1 MFHIS
6 YRTMQNSES
15 GRKINQAV
23 NTTSRAVGG
32 AISQA
37 KGALSSWWSSITTA
51 PPANSTGAACSGS
64 GIGTAGDASSQQGHS
79 GLSPQ
84 IDEGIDGAPQEISVT
99 FQNHKDET
107 ELDMAGVSIH
117 ISTSLDKEDN
127 LVEAHDST
135 GNSPHQQ
142 PQGIVEIGRE
152 AELLDRVSQSDDDE
166 HATVAGNNSQAQS
179 QSQSQSQSFRAGC
192 GGDLALSSSSSSA
205 VDRNSGDVFIV

>member
-1 MFHIS
+1 MSIIS

-51 PPANSTGAACSGS
+51 PANSTGPAGS
-64 GIGTAGDASSQQGHS
+64 GVVTGGEVNNGHS
-79 GLSPQ
+79 LSH
-84 IDEGIDGAPQEISVT
+84 IDEGIDGAAATSQQPQEISVT
-99 FQNHKDET
+99 FQNHKDDA
-107 ELDMAGVSIH
+107 ELDIAGVSIH
-117 ISTSLDKEDN
+117 ISSQIKDDN
-127 LVEAHDST
+127 LVEAHDSS
-135 GNSPHQQ
+135 GNSPQQ
-142 PQGIVEIGRE
+142 QQGIVEIGRE
-152 AELLDRVSQSDDDE
+152 AELLDRVSPDDE
-166 HATVAGNNSQAQS
+166 HATVANSQT
-179 QSQSQSQSFRAGC
+179 QSQSFRAGC

>member
-1 MFHIS
+1 
-6 YRTMQNSES
+6 MQNSES

-127 LVEAHDST
+127 LVEAHDSS

-179 QSQSQSQSFRAGC
+179 QSQSQSFRAGC

>member
-107 ELDMAGVSIH
+107 ELDMGGVSIH

-127 LVEAHDST
+127 LVEAHDSS

-179 QSQSQSQSFRAGC
+179 QSQSQSFRAGC